1 MCRLSQCLLR
11 PMCTTPPASHQ
22 RVIEYITF
30 LAFLITDSVYF
41 PEAGVLD
48 ESASAKPAQQSSYTG
63 PPGYKGWTQFQP
75 M

>member
-11 PMCTTPPASHQ
+11 PMCTTPPASPQ
-22 RVIEYITF
+22 RVIYYITF
-30 LAFLITDSVYF
+30 LASLITDSIYL

-48 ESASAKPAQQSSYTG
+48 EPASAKPAPRSSDTG
-63 PPGYKGWTQFQP
+63 PSSYKGWTQFQP

>member
-1 MCRLSQCLLR
+1 
-11 PMCTTPPASHQ
+11 MCTTPPASHQ

-30 LAFLITDSVYF
+30 VASLITDSVYL

-48 ESASAKPAQQSSYTG
+48 EPAASAKPAQRSSDTG
-63 PPGYKGWTQFQP
+63 PSGYKGWTQFQS